1 MFFGAKVNLF
11 PNKVAVFYLHTLH
24 NQMDGFP
31 VSLSAIEAIQ
41 QKHGRAKWAEISRSQ
56 NQLRLT
62 LEIFETVKKY

>member
-11 PNKVAVFYLHTLH
+11 PNKVAVFSSLHTLH

-41 QKHGRAKWAEISRSQ
+41 QKYGRGK
-56 NQLRLT
+56 
-62 LEIFETVKKY
+62 